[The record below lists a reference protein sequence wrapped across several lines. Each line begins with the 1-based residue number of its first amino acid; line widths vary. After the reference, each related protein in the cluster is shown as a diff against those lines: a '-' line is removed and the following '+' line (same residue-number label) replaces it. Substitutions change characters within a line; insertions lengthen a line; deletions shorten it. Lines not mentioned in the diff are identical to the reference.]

1 MMFNDHVSE
10 NKHSGKITDIEKMA
24 EIGMLYDSY
33 GELLPEKQRKIF
45 GLYYE
50 DNYSLAEI
58 GAEVGITRQGAYD
71 FLRRGETR
79 LNEYEAKLG
88 LVKRFRQSEEARKA
102 AGKAIDS
109 VIKEYKEDEVLAE
122 KLAAIKGMIQGL
134 E

>member
-1 MMFNDHVSE
+1 MSKDQVLE

-24 EIGMLYDSY
+24 EIGMLYDFY
-33 GELLPEKQRKIF
+33 GELLPEKQREVF

-109 VIKEYKEDEVLAE
+109 VIEEYEKDEVLAE

>member
-24 EIGMLYDSY
+24 EIGMLYDFY
-33 GELLPEKQRKIF
+33 GELLPEKQREVF

-102 AGKAIDS
+102 AGKVIDS
-109 VIKEYKEDEVLAE
+109 VIEEYEEDEVLTE